1 MKNVI
6 AMILSV
12 AALSACGME
21 TTTTRRASREA
32 LTDYNATHEA
42 HLAENYFL
50 ARTHVMTCPYVT
62 ESGAIVE
69 MPAYGFEWFCR
80 AFAMDSH

>member
-6 AMILSV
+6 ALILSV
-12 AALSACGME
+12 ALASACVE
-21 TTTTRRASREA
+21 TTPVRRASRDA
-32 LTDYNATHEA
+32 LADYDATEHA
-42 HLAENYFL
+42 HLSENYFL